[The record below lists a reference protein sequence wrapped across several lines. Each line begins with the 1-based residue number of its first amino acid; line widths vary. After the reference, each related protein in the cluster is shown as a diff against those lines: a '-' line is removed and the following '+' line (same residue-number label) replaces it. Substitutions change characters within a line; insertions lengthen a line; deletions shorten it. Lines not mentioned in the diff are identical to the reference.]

1 MRKYFLIKALTIG
14 IIFSFLGTFII
25 PNSQSFYSKSKEE
38 LTNKLDFQ
46 DFPIHPG
53 RSFETYTSSTNWFL
67 FDKKYI
73 KNNIDKLNLPVK
85 STRPIFVKQT
95 PKSTIDGI
103 TLYVG
108 GSGPNN
114 YSSIQSAVFDAK
126 DGDTV
131 YVYDDS
137 SPYYFSGSLI
147 IWNSIKLIGEN
158 KETTIIDQSKQASFT
173 TSSIINIYADDVTI
187 CGFTIRNSGDFLY
200 DYGIQLITSSYSNIS
215 GNIIE
220 NNYIGIVINGYET
233 YGRYNIIFDNLIK
246 SNYNGGILL
255 YNSTNNVISN
265 NTFSDNIGGLILDT
279 NANNNNILNNVFYND
294 GIWIAR
300 AYENII
306 LNNTINDKPIMYLEG
321 ESDIFI
327 DNEDIG
333 QIILVDCNNISVKN
347 NELLNICSGILLSD
361 TDNCLIIGNT
371 IESNKRAGIYLINSN
386 GNNISTNNLLYNYM
400 GIVISSSQSN
410 IIIGNNIINS
420 ELESIYLLNTFN
432 NYIFE
437 NFFSNNKGLT
447 LEYSTNNN
455 ISSNNFNND
464 GVAIYTYYQNTIL
477 DNIVNGKPLLFL
489 VGVEN
494 KVLNEAGQIILVSC
508 NNITIQNQDIFN
520 IPIGITVIDTTYTNI
535 LNNKLT
541 NNCDYGILFFYSYKN
556 IISNNEISNNL
567 YTGIGLFEGSND
579 NNILYN
585 TISFCNYSGI
595 MIVGS
600 NNNIISTNKI
610 KNNGGSK
617 KVDNGLGI
625 FLYFSSN
632 NKVKYNNFIFN
643 TRSAYFN
650 TCDSTSWIGNY
661 WNRPRILPKIILGRT
676 EKVFPIPIINLD
688 FNPAKIP
695 NKIP

>member
-1 MRKYFLIKALTIG
+1 MRKYLLIKVLTIG

-25 PNSQSFYSKSKEE
+25 PNSQSFYSKSKMET
-38 LTNKLDFQ
+38 TNKLDFQ

-53 RSFETYTSSTNWFL
+53 SSFDTYTNSFNWLSFN
-67 FDKKYI
+67 KKYI

-95 PKSTIDGI
+95 PKSAIDGI

-114 YSSIQSAVFDAK
+114 YSSIQSAVFVAK

-137 SPYYFSGSLI
+137 SPYYFSGSLT
-147 IWNSIKLIGEN
+147 IWDSIKLIGEN

-173 TSSIINIYADDVTI
+173 TSSIINIYADGVTI

-233 YGRYNIIFDNLIK
+233 YGRYNIISDNLIK
-246 SNYNGGILL
+246 SNYDGGILL

-265 NTFSDNIGGLILDT
+265 NTFSDNIGGLILDS

-306 LNNTINDKPIMYLEG
+306 LNNTINDKPIFYLEG
-321 ESDIFI
+321 ESDIVI
-327 DNEDIG
+327 DNEDIS
-333 QIILVDCNNISVKN
+333 QVILVGCYNISVKN
-347 NELLNICSGILLSD
+347 NELLNICSGIILSD

-371 IESNKRAGIYLINSN
+371 IESNKKAGIYLINSN
-386 GNNISTNNLLYNYM
+386 GNNISTNNLLYNFM

-410 IIIGNNIINS
+410 IIIGNNILNS
-420 ELESIYLLNTFN
+420 ELESIYLLNAFN

-455 ISSNNFNND
+455 ISRNDFKND

-508 NNITIQNQDIFN
+508 NNITIQNQDIFD

-556 IISNNEISNNL
+556 VISNNEISNSL

-579 NNILYN
+579 NNVQYN

-600 NNNIISTNKI
+600 NNNIISTNILKH
-610 KNNGGSK
+610 NGGSK

-625 FLYFSSN
+625 FLYLSSY

-643 TRSAYFN
+643 TRNAYFN
-650 TCDSTSWIGNY
+650 TCDSTSWIRNY